1 MGLNVIFLAYLCI
14 LHTYMCTN
22 QKSLKIENTKN
33 MRKAFV
39 HFLWGTLVLAFVVS
53 GLAFTAIWNGWI
65 GYMPPIE
72 DLQNPINRFA
82 TQIYSAD
89 GKVIGTWNFNRENRV
104 CIPYSNLS
112 PHLVDALVA
121 TEDARFYDHSGV
133 DFIALGRAIVKR
145 GLLGQTSA
153 GGGSTITQQL
163 AKQLY
168 SETAKSTLQRVLQ
181 KPIEWVI
188 AVKLERNYTKEEI
201 IALYLNY
208 FDFLHNAVG
217 IKTAS
222 NTYFNKEPKDLT
234 VEEAA
239 TLIGLCKN
247 PSLFNPVRYPE
258 RCRERRNVV
267 LDQMRKAGYLTDSQ
281 YDEYAAKDL
290 TLDFHRTDHKDGTA
304 PYLREFLRIYMTA
317 ERPDISKYPSWNK
330 RQYVLDSIAWV
341 TDPLYG
347 WCNKNFKKDGT
358 PYNLNADG
366 LKVYTTIDSRM
377 QRYAEEAVY
386 GHVARFLQPEF
397 TKENRRKSNAP
408 FTSQLTKKQVNQ
420 IMERAVLQS
429 ERYRVMKA
437 NGASDE
443 EIHRAF
449 HTPTDMSVFTYH
461 GDLDT
466 TMTPLDSIR
475 YVKSFLRAG
484 FMSMDPKTGAVKA
497 YVGGLDYRHFMYDM
511 VTGGRRQV
519 GSTIKP
525 FLYSLAMEN
534 GFSPCDLAPNV
545 QRTYMVAGQPWTPR
559 NASHKRAGEMVTL
572 KWGLAQSSNWVSAYL
587 MSKLSPQQF
596 VQLLHDYGINNPDIH
611 PSMSLCL
618 GPCEVSVAEMV
629 SAYTTFANGGIR
641 VAPLFV
647 SRIED
652 NDGNVVATFQPRMN
666 EVISAESANKMLVE
680 LMGVVE
686 GGTAGRLRYKYN
698 FTGDIGGKTGTTNRN
713 SDAWFMGFTPELVSG
728 CWVGGED
735 RDIHFDSM
743 RMGQGATM
751 ALPIWAYFMK
761 KVYRDSSLP
770 YDPNSKFN
778 LPEGFDPCAKDA
790 DDMEYG
796 IDEVYE

>member
-1 MGLNVIFLAYLCI
+1 
-14 LHTYMCTN
+14 
-22 QKSLKIENTKN
+22 
-33 MRKAFV
+33 MRKVFI
-39 HFLWGTLVLAFVVS
+39 HFLWWLLGLTFLGSSLAFV
-53 GLAFTAIWNGWI
+53 AIWNGWI
-65 GYMPPIE
+65 GYMPPVE
-72 DLQNPINRFA
+72 DLQNPISRFA
-82 TQIYSAD
+82 TQIYSSD
-89 GKVIGTWNFNRENRV
+89 GKVIGTWNFNRENRICV
-104 CIPYSNLS
+104 PYSDLS
-112 PHLVDALVA
+112 PYLVKALVA
-121 TEDARFYDHSGV
+121 TEDVRFYDHSGI
-133 DFIALGRAIVKR
+133 DFIALSRAIVKR

-168 SETAKSTLQRVLQ
+168 SDAAGSTLERLLQ

-222 NTYFNKEPKDLT
+222 TTYFYKDPKNLT
-234 VEEAA
+234 LEEAA
-239 TLIGLCKN
+239 TLVGLCKN

-267 LDQMRKAGYLTDSQ
+267 LDQMRKAGYITDEQ
-281 YDEYAAKDL
+281 YEKSCALPIAL
-290 TLDFHRTDHKDGTA
+290 NFHRNDHKDGTA
-304 PYLREFLRIYMTA
+304 PYLREFLRVYMSA
-317 ERPDISKYPSWNK
+317 ERPDRSKYPSWNK
-330 RQYVLDSIAWV
+330 RQYVLDSIAWD

-386 GHVARFLQPEF
+386 GHVARYLQPEF
-397 TKENRRKSNAP
+397 FKENKGKPNAP

-429 ERYRVMKA
+429 ERYRILKA

-443 EIHRAF
+443 DIHKSF
-449 HTPTDMSVFTYH
+449 HTPTDMSIFTYH
-461 GDLDT
+461 GDVDT
-466 TMTPLDSIR
+466 TMTPIDSIR

-484 FMSMDPKTGAVKA
+484 FMSMDPVTGAVKA
-497 YVGGLDYRHFMYDM
+497 YVGGLDYTHFMYDM

-545 QRTYMVAGQPWTPR
+545 QHTYMVAGKPWTPR

-572 KWGLAQSSNWVSAYL
+572 KWGLAQSSNWISAYL

-618 GPCEVSVAEMV
+618 GPCEMTVAEMV
-629 SAYTTFANGGIR
+629 SAYTTFANHGIR
-641 VAPLFV
+641 TAPMFV

-652 NDGNVVATFQPRMN
+652 NEGNVITNFQPRMN
-666 EVISAESANKMLVE
+666 EVISEESANKMLV
-680 LMGVVE
+680 LLKGVVD

-698 FTGDIGGKTGTTNRN
+698 FTGEIGGKTGTTNRN
-713 SDAWFMGFTPELVSG
+713 SDAWFMGFTPQLVSG
-728 CWVGGED
+728 CWVGGDD

-761 KVYRDSSLP
+761 KVYRDKTLP
-770 YDPNSKFN
+770 YDPDAKFD
-778 LPEGFDPCAKDA
+778 LPEGFDGCSHNAE

-796 IDEVYE
+796 IEEVYE

>member
-1 MGLNVIFLAYLCI
+1 
-14 LHTYMCTN
+14 
-22 QKSLKIENTKN
+22 
-33 MRKAFV
+33 MRKVFI
-39 HFLWGTLVLAFVVS
+39 HFLWWLLGLTFLGSSLAFV
-53 GLAFTAIWNGWI
+53 AIWNGWI
-65 GYMPPIE
+65 GYMPPVE
-72 DLQNPINRFA
+72 DLQNPISRFA
-82 TQIYSAD
+82 TQIYSSD
-89 GKVIGTWNFNRENRV
+89 GKVIGTWNFNRENRICV
-104 CIPYSNLS
+104 PYSDLS
-112 PHLVDALVA
+112 PYLVKALVA
-121 TEDARFYDHSGV
+121 TEDVRFYDHSGI
-133 DFIALGRAIVKR
+133 DFIALSRAIVKR

-168 SETAKSTLQRVLQ
+168 SDAAGSTLERLLQ

-222 NTYFNKEPKDLT
+222 TTYFYKDPKNLT
-234 VEEAA
+234 LEEAA

-267 LDQMRKAGYLTDSQ
+267 LDQMRKAGYITDEQ
-281 YDEYAAKDL
+281 YEKSCALPIAL
-290 TLDFHRTDHKDGTA
+290 NFHRNDHKDGTA
-304 PYLREFLRIYMTA
+304 PYLREFLRVYMSA
-317 ERPDISKYPSWNK
+317 ERPDRSKYPSWNK
-330 RQYVLDSIAWV
+330 RQYVLDSIAWD

-386 GHVARFLQPEF
+386 GHVARYLQPEF
-397 TKENRRKSNAP
+397 FKENKGKPNAP

-429 ERYRVMKA
+429 ERYRILKA

-443 EIHRAF
+443 EIHKSF
-449 HTPTDMSVFTYH
+449 HTPTDMSIFTYH
-461 GDLDT
+461 GDVDT
-466 TMTPLDSIR
+466 TMTPIDSIR

-484 FMSMDPKTGAVKA
+484 FMSMDPVTGAVKA
-497 YVGGLDYRHFMYDM
+497 YVGGLDYTHFMYDM

-545 QRTYMVAGQPWTPR
+545 QHTYMVAGKPWTPR

-572 KWGLAQSSNWVSAYL
+572 KWGLAQSSNWISAYL

-618 GPCEVSVAEMV
+618 GPCEMTVAEMV
-629 SAYTTFANGGIR
+629 SAYTTFANHGIR
-641 VAPLFV
+641 TAPMFV

-652 NDGNVVATFQPRMN
+652 NEGNVITNFQPRMN
-666 EVISAESANKMLVE
+666 EVISEESANKMLV
-680 LMGVVE
+680 LLKGVVD

-698 FTGDIGGKTGTTNRN
+698 FAGEIGGKTGTTNRN
-713 SDAWFMGFTPELVSG
+713 SDAWFMGFTPQLVSG
-728 CWVGGED
+728 CWVGGDD

-761 KVYRDSSLP
+761 KVFRDKTLP
-770 YDPNSKFN
+770 YDPNAKFD
-778 LPEGFDPCAKDA
+778 LPEGFDGCSHNAE

-796 IDEVYE
+796 IEEVYE

>member
-1 MGLNVIFLAYLCI
+1 
-14 LHTYMCTN
+14 
-22 QKSLKIENTKN
+22 

-39 HFLWGTLVLAFVVS
+39 HFLWGTLVLAFIVS
-53 GLAFTAIWNGWI
+53 VLAFTAIWNGWI

-290 TLDFHRTDHKDGTA
+290 KLDFHRTDHKDGTA

-466 TMTPLDSIR
+466 TMTPIDSIR

-680 LMGVVE
+680 LMGVVD